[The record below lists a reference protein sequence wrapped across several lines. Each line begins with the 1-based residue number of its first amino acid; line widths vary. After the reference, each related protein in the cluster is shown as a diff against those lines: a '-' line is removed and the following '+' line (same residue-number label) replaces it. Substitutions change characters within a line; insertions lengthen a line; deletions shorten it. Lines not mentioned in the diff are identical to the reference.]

1 MRRACAGGS
10 PQCPTPY
17 VVSKW
22 LAGLLSPR
30 PTAIRHLQICDKPQP
45 RINYRHIPVRG
56 LFELNRLTDELK
68 RRLPNVA
75 CPVTIIQRADDH
87 VVDPKS
93 GELIVENVGSEVKSL
108 HMIPS
113 KRHGILNENTGGT
126 QELVVSFLTSLPATE
141 PASPKKAAR
150 LAPGEND
157 VRSAV

>member
-1 MRRACAGGS
+1 MR
-10 PQCPTPY
+10 
-17 VVSKW
+17 
-22 LAGLLSPR
+22 
-30 PTAIRHLQICDKPQP
+30 
-45 RINYRHIPVRG
+45 YRTGTVNKVPP
-56 LFELNRLTDELK
+56 LTDELK
-68 RRLPNVA
+68 RRLPDVA

-87 VVDPKS
+87 VVDPNS

-108 HMIPS
+108 HMISS

-126 QELVVSFLTSLPATE
+126 QELLVSFPTSLPATE